1 MQTDETTNST
11 NKIDPTD
18 PATNTSNKI
27 DVTDSAID
35 SRNILDDAT
44 DDRGTG
50 DTIDDATDDGDI
62 TDPALKKIDVTAA
75 TTNTSN
81 TTDAADETT
90 DVAIN
95 KSAATDAGT
104 ALPIEA
110 TAEATTV
117 QEASVVPPR
126 QTWRAI
132 GEPWWKATLAVLPT
146 FLVTRFILVLLA
158 YFGGVL
164 FFVPNYW
171 PGKIAFHDIVYD
183 WYHWDAIRFATIAT
197 HGYPSLDYA
206 AFFPLFPALAH
217 VFSVVTHRD
226 ILESTMFI
234 SNIAFLGALI
244 VLYRFVEVEFDRETA
259 KRTAL
264 YLSIFP
270 TTFFFFAGYNESL
283 FLFFMLLCF
292 YTLRRG
298 SWWLAGLF
306 GFLATL
312 TRSLGVFLALIFV
325 CEYARQYWPQL
336 QQVWREKQMKQ
347 GLRVLIHLPAVLLIP
362 LGLGIFAYALNVHF
376 HDPLAFVHAQISW
389 RQGLSFPLVAPFIA
403 IKDLLTLTPFTF
415 VNPHNIID
423 LSALVLFAALL
434 VLCFFGPER
443 LDRSQWTLALFGILA
458 LVYALLFP
466 GIPSAG
472 GLYDPMPSMQ
482 RLVLEIFVGFIILAR
497 LGRRPWVHQ
506 TYMLFSLPIL
516 AFLVLQFITGHWTV

>member
-1 MQTDETTNST
+1 MQIDKTTNTT
-11 NKIDPTD
+11 NKIDTTD
-18 PATNTSNKI
+18 PATDTSDTIDEITNTTDNSDATDPAIKKIVVTRPATSTADPATNNSDATDVATNKI
-27 DVTDSAID
+27 D
-35 SRNILDDAT
+35 AT
-44 DDRGTG
+44 
-50 DTIDDATDDGDI
+50 AT
-62 TDPALKKIDVTAA
+62 PRETAA
-75 TTNTSN
+75 
-81 TTDAADETT
+81 
-90 DVAIN
+90 
-95 KSAATDAGT
+95 G
-104 ALPIEA
+104 
-110 TAEATTV
+110 ATTV
-117 QEASVVPPR
+117 QEASVPPG

-132 GEPWWKATLAVLPT
+132 GEPWWKAALAVLPT

-171 PGKIAFHDIVYD
+171 PGKIPFHDIVYD

-244 VLYRFVEVEFDRETA
+244 VLYRFVEMEFDRETA

-298 SWWLAGLF
+298 SWWMAGLF

-325 CEYARQYWPQL
+325 CEYARQKWPQL
-336 QQVWREKQMKQ
+336 QQVWRDKQMKQ

-362 LGLGIFAYALNVHF
+362 LALGIFAYALNVHF
-376 HDPLAFVHAQISW
+376 HDPLAFVHAQTSW
-389 RQGLSFPLVAPFIA
+389 RQGLSFPLVAPLIA
-403 IKDLLTLTPFTF
+403 VKDLLTLTPFTF

-434 VLCFFGPER
+434 VLCFWGPER
-443 LDRSQWTLALFGILA
+443 LDRSQWPLALFGVLA

-482 RLVLEIFVGFIILAR
+482 RLVLEIFVDFILLAR

>member
-1 MQTDETTNST
+1 MQIDKTTNTT
-11 NKIDPTD
+11 NKIDAVD
-18 PATNTSNKI
+18 EATNNTDTS
-27 DVTDSAID
+27 DTSDE
-35 SRNILDDAT
+35 AT
-44 DDRGTG
+44 DDN
-50 DTIDDATDDGDI
+50 DT

-75 TTNTSN
+75 TTNTIN
-81 TTDAADETT
+81 TTDAADET
-90 DVAIN
+90 IN
-95 KSAATDAGT
+95 KNAVTDAKT
-104 ALPIEA
+104 STPIET
-110 TAEATTV
+110 TADTATV
-117 QEASVVPPR
+117 QEASVPPH

-132 GEPWWKATLAVLPT
+132 GEPWWKATLTVLPT

-234 SNIAFLGALI
+234 SSVAFLGALI
-244 VLYRFVEVEFDRETA
+244 VLYRFVEMEFDRETA

-283 FLFFMLLCF
+283 VLFFMLLCF

-312 TRSLGVFLALIFV
+312 TRSLGVFMALIFV
-325 CEYARQYWPQL
+325 CEYARQKWPQL
-336 QQVWREKQMKQ
+336 QQVWRDKQTKQ
-347 GLRVLIHLPAVLLIP
+347 ALRVLVHLPAVLLIP
-362 LGLGIFAYALNVHF
+362 LALGVFAYALDVHF
-376 HDPLAFVHAQISW
+376 HDPLAFVHAQTSW
-389 RQGLSFPLVAPFIA
+389 RQGLSFPLVAPLIA

-443 LDRSQWTLALFGILA
+443 LDRSQWPLALFGILA

-506 TYMLFSLPIL
+506 TYLLFSLPML

>member
-1 MQTDETTNST
+1 MQTDKTTNIT
-11 NKIDPTD
+11 NKIVATD
-18 PATNTSNKI
+18 PATNTTDTSDTI
-27 DVTDSAID
+27 DE
-35 SRNILDDAT
+35 AT
-44 DDRGTG
+44 DDS
-50 DTIDDATDDGDI
+50 DV
-62 TDPALKKIDVTAA
+62 TDPALKKIDVTATTTDD
-75 TTNTSN
+75 TTNTIN
-81 TTDAADETT
+81 KTDVADDTTDAATNKNATTAAETAT
-90 DVAIN
+90 PIET
-95 KSAATDAGT
+95 ATDA
-104 ALPIEA
+104 A
-110 TAEATTV
+110 TV
-117 QEASVVPPR
+117 QEASVPPG

-244 VLYRFVEVEFDRETA
+244 VLYRFVEMEFDRETA

-298 SWWLAGLF
+298 SWWMAGLF

-325 CEYARQYWPQL
+325 CEYARQHWPQL
-336 QQVWREKQMKQ
+336 QQVWRDKQTKQ

-362 LGLGIFAYALNVHF
+362 LALGIFAYALNVHF
-376 HDPLAFVHAQISW
+376 HDPLAFVHAQTSW

-423 LSALVLFAALL
+423 LAALVLFAALL

-443 LDRSQWTLALFGILA
+443 LDRSQWPLALFGVLA

-482 RLVLEIFVGFIILAR
+482 RLVLEIFVGFILLAR

-506 TYMLFSLPIL
+506 TYMLFSLPML

>member
-1 MQTDETTNST
+1 MQTDKTTNIT
-11 NKIDPTD
+11 NKIDATD
-18 PATNTSNKI
+18 PATNTTDTSDTI
-27 DVTDSAID
+27 DE
-35 SRNILDDAT
+35 AT
-44 DDRGTG
+44 DDS
-50 DTIDDATDDGDI
+50 DV

-75 TTNTSN
+75 TTDDTTNTIN
-81 TTDAADETT
+81 KTDVADDTTDAATNKNATTAAETAT
-90 DVAIN
+90 PIEM
-95 KSAATDAGT
+95 ATDA
-104 ALPIEA
+104 A
-110 TAEATTV
+110 TV
-117 QEASVVPPR
+117 QEASTPPR

-171 PGKIAFHDIVYD
+171 PGKISFHDIVYD

-226 ILESTMFI
+226 ILEATMFI
-234 SNIAFLGALI
+234 SNVAFLGALI
-244 VLYRFVEVEFDRETA
+244 VLYRFVEMEFDRETA

-325 CEYARQYWPQL
+325 CEYARQHWPQL
-336 QQVWREKQMKQ
+336 QQVWRNKQTKQ

-362 LGLGIFAYALNVHF
+362 LALGIFAYALYVHF
-376 HDPLAFVHAQISW
+376 HDPLAFVHAQTSW

-443 LDRSQWTLALFGILA
+443 LDRSQWPLALFGILA

-482 RLVLEIFVGFIILAR
+482 RLVLEIFVGFIVLAR

-506 TYMLFSLPIL
+506 TYLLFSLPML
-516 AFLVLQFITGHWTV
+516 AFLVMQFITGHWTV

>member
-1 MQTDETTNST
+1 MQTDKTTNTT
-11 NKIDPTD
+11 NKIDASD
-18 PATNTSNKI
+18 PATTATS
-27 DVTDSAID
+27 
-35 SRNILDDAT
+35 DAT
-44 DDRGTG
+44 DISDEAT
-50 DTIDDATDDGDI
+50 DDSDITDDGDA
-62 TDPALKKIDVTAA
+62 TDPALKKIDVPAA
-75 TTNTSN
+75 TTNDTTNTSSKTDVPTATTDPATNN
-81 TTDAADETT
+81 TTTT
-90 DVAIN
+90 DGAAVTSIERTADTATVPE
-95 KSAATDAGT
+95 AAT
-104 ALPIEA
+104 
-110 TAEATTV
+110 
-117 QEASVVPPR
+117 PPR

-132 GEPWWKATLAVLPT
+132 GEPWWKATLAVFPT

-234 SNIAFLGALI
+234 SNVAFLGALI
-244 VLYRFVEVEFDRETA
+244 VLYRFVEMEFDRETA

-376 HDPLAFVHAQISW
+376 HDPLAFVHAQTSW

-506 TYMLFSLPIL
+506 TYMLFSLPML

>member
-1 MQTDETTNST
+1 MPFS
-11 NKIDPTD
+11 P
-18 PATNTSNKI
+18 
-27 DVTDSAID
+27 
-35 SRNILDDAT
+35 
-44 DDRGTG
+44 
-50 DTIDDATDDGDI
+50 
-62 TDPALKKIDVTAA
+62 
-75 TTNTSN
+75 
-81 TTDAADETT
+81 
-90 DVAIN
+90 
-95 KSAATDAGT
+95 
-104 ALPIEA
+104 
-110 TAEATTV
+110 
-117 QEASVVPPR
+117 
-126 QTWRAI
+126 
-132 GEPWWKATLAVLPT
+132 
-146 FLVTRFILVLLA
+146 
-158 YFGGVL
+158 L

-171 PGKIAFHDIVYD
+171 PGQIPFHDIIYD
-183 WYHWDAIRFATIAT
+183 WYRWDAIRFATIAT

-234 SNIAFLGALI
+234 SNVAFLGALI
-244 VLYRFVEVEFDRETA
+244 VLYRFVEMEFDREIA

-270 TTFFFFAGYNESL
+270 TAFFFFAGYNESL

-312 TRSLGVFLALIFV
+312 TRSLGIFLALIFV
-325 CEYARQYWPQL
+325 CEYARQKWPEL
-336 QQVWREKQMKQ
+336 QQAWRDKQAKQ
-347 GLRVLIHLPAVLLIP
+347 GLRLLVHLPAVLFIP
-362 LGLGIFAYALNVHF
+362 LGLGVFAYALNVQF
-376 HDPLAFVHAQISW
+376 HDPLAFVHAQTSW

-458 LVYALLFP
+458 LVYAVLFP

-472 GLYDPMPSMQ
+472 GLYDPMPSME

-497 LGRRPWVHQ
+497 LGRRQWVHQ
-506 TYMLFSLPIL
+506 TYLLFSLPML
-516 AFLVLQFITGHWTV
+516 AFLVMQFITGHWTI